1 MTERYSCG
9 GGGGCGC
16 GCGGDA
22 TDRTGNPPGLIE
34 VAFTA
39 SAYPA
44 ALDRMR
50 RRLSSAELPALRGLT
65 ARGGTPPL
73 DPTPA
78 LIDGW
83 ACVGHVLGFYHDRL
97 VNEHYLRTCR
107 HLRSA
112 TGLARLV
119 GYTPRPGLAAD
130 AYLVF
135 TLEDLDPE
143 AQIAVPAGT
152 RAYSQPG
159 PGETM
164 QPFETDEA
172 LTGRPRW
179 SVMRPRLTEPAVI
192 TPETTALLFAGTG
205 LGLAQGDRLVLK
217 VGDAFLA
224 PAVATVEERPDP
236 TGRPELGRTRV
247 VLDREPDPA
256 VTRPAVEL
264 DSALL
269 QKLLIAPAAVT
280 AGRDRPALTPQDIF
294 APGSYAAY
302 ALVESSYPGLR
313 DTLDVALGGSTHAGA
328 SAQVAAYVLRV
339 RAGVHG
345 GTALPIADFDGN
357 VVRRY
362 RRWNQDGT
370 GPQADAVIGVASAEP
385 VEPFVEGAVRLE
397 PKDIALD
404 AVYPTIVV
412 GGLVVVLYDDG
423 FVHVDQ
429 VEFVRV
435 EHRANFLQPARVTV
449 LTLRAGRPTDPER
462 VAADDVRVTAVHAQS
477 EALALAEVPVGA
489 DVSGDTITLDGF
501 YPGLRPLRR
510 LLLTGERT
518 DVATRD
524 GSLTSVPGSE
534 LVMITT
540 VEHRSDDAVEGVVA
554 ATLGA
559 LHTRIT
565 VTAPGLAFS
574 YRPQTV
580 RLFGNVAHATHG
592 ESRAEVL
599 GSGDAGRALQTFAL
613 KQGPLTHISAA
624 TGAGERST
632 LQVRV
637 EDLVWQQARHA
648 ADIGPGERSYVAGAD
663 DAGRILVT
671 FGLGAR
677 LPTGADNVHARY
689 RTGLGR
695 AGNVRA
701 GQISVLA
708 SRPAGVSAVTNPL
721 VTTGGVDPDGAD
733 AVRRRAPVGLAALER
748 LVSVTDFEDFARA
761 FAGIGK
767 ASVSRPDPARHDYVL
782 TVAAADDAPLS
793 AGSQLILDL
802 RAALLRFAEMRPG
815 PDDSLITVGP
825 PQASLVVR
833 VRTALLL
840 VVRARIRLERD
851 FVWEPVRA
859 RLAEAAEAAF
869 GFAAAEIGVVPR
881 AGAVMAT
888 LQGVRGV
895 ALVDLRTFGVIG
907 TGAPGLPDSPQQVAA
922 TAAALFADPAQNG
935 PGLPPDPPVPA
946 TAIAYLSPTA
956 PGTLLLE
963 LDEEAAG

>member
-1 MTERYSCG
+1 VTVTERCS
-9 GGGGCGC
+9 CGC
-16 GCGGDA
+16 GCGDDA
-22 TDRTGNPPGLIE
+22 ADRPGSPPGLAE
-34 VAFTA
+34 VAFSG

-50 RRLSSAELPALRGLT
+50 RRLSSAGLPALRGLT
-65 ARGGTPPL
+65 ARSGTVPL
-73 DPTPA
+73 DPATA

-107 HLRSA
+107 DLRSA

-135 TLEDLDPE
+135 TLEDPDPE

-179 SVMRPRLTEPAVI
+179 SVMRPRQTEPAVI
-192 TPETTALLFAGTG
+192 TPATTELLFAGTG
-205 LGLAQGDRLVLK
+205 LGLAQGGRLVLQADG
-217 VGDAFLA
+217 VSTG

-236 TGRPELGRTRV
+236 GGRPELGRTRV
-247 VLDREPDPA
+247 VLDREPAPA
-256 VTRPAVEL
+256 VTPPAVAL

-269 QKLLIAPAAVT
+269 EKLLIAPATVT
-280 AGRDRPALTPQDIF
+280 AGRDRPALAPQDIF

-302 ALVESSYPGLR
+302 GLVQSAYPGLR
-313 DTLDVALGGSTHAGA
+313 DTLDVALGGSTHPGA
-328 SAQVAAYVLRV
+328 NARVAAYALRI

-345 GTALPIADFDGN
+345 GTALPIADIDGN
-357 VVRRY
+357 VVKRY
-362 RRWNQDGT
+362 RRWNRDGT
-370 GPQADAVIGVASAEP
+370 GPQPDTVIREAEAEDP
-385 VEPFVEGAVRLE
+385 PFVEGAVRLD

-412 GGLVVVLYDDG
+412 GSLVVVLYDDG
-423 FVHVDQ
+423 HAHVDE
-429 VEFVRV
+429 VAAIRV
-435 EHRANFLQPARVTV
+435 VHRTNFLQPARVTV
-449 LTLRAGRPTDPER
+449 LTLRDGRPTDPEK
-462 VAADDVRVTAVHAQS
+462 VVADDARATAVHAQS
-477 EALALAEVPVGA
+477 EPLTLAEVPVSA
-489 DVSGDTITLDGF
+489 DVSGDTIILDGF

-510 LLLTGERT
+510 LLVTGERT
-518 DVATRD
+518 DVQTRD
-524 GSLTSVPGSE
+524 GSLTSVPGTE

-540 VEHRSDDAVEGVVA
+540 VEHRPDEAADGVVT
-554 ATLGA
+554 ATLGG

-574 YRPQTV
+574 YRPETV

-599 GSGDAGRALQTFAL
+599 GSGAADRPLQTFAL
-613 KQGPLTHISAA
+613 KQGPLTHVSAA

-632 LQVRV
+632 LQIRV
-637 EDLVWQQARHA
+637 EDLVWHEARHA
-648 ADIGPGERSYVAGAD
+648 ADIAPGEWSYLVGAD
-663 DAGRILVT
+663 DQGRTLVT

-721 VTTGGVDPDGAD
+721 ATTGGVEPDGAD
-733 AVRRRAPVGLAALER
+733 AVRRRAPIGLAALER

-793 AGSQLILDL
+793 DGSQLVQDL

-815 PDDSLITVGP
+815 PDDSLVTVGP
-825 PQASLVVR
+825 RRASLTVR

-840 VVRARIRLERD
+840 VIRARIRLGRD
-851 FVWEPVRA
+851 VVWEAVRS

-869 GFAAAEIGVVPR
+869 GFAAAEIGAVPR
-881 AGAVMAT
+881 AGAAMAV

-895 ALVDLRTFGVIG
+895 AWVDLRTFGVIG
-907 TGAPGLPDSPQQVAA
+907 TGSPGRPDSPQEVAD

-935 PGLPPDPPVPA
+935 PGLPPDPLVPA

>member
-1 MTERYSCG
+1 VTVIERCS
-9 GGGGCGC
+9 CGC
-16 GCGGDA
+16 GCGDDA
-22 TDRTGNPPGLIE
+22 ADRPGNPPGLLE
-34 VAFTA
+34 VGFAR

-50 RRLSSAELPALRGLT
+50 RRLSSDELPALRGLT
-65 ARGGTPPL
+65 ARRGTLPL
-73 DPTPA
+73 DPALA

-130 AYLVF
+130 AYMVF

-143 AQIAVPAGT
+143 ARIDVPAGT

-172 LTGRPRW
+172 LAGRPRW
-179 SVMRPRLTEPAVI
+179 SVIRPRLTEPAVI
-192 TPETTALLFAGTG
+192 TTEATELLFAGTG
-205 LGLAQGDRLVLK
+205 LGLAPGDRLVLE
-217 VGDAFLA
+217 VSGVFAG
-224 PAVATVEERPDP
+224 PAVAAVEERPDP

-247 VLDREPDPA
+247 VLDRVQDPA
-256 VTRPAVEL
+256 VTPPAAEL
-264 DSALL
+264 GSALL
-269 QKLLIAPAAVT
+269 ERLLIAPAAVT
-280 AGRDRPALTPQDIF
+280 AGRDRPVLAPQDIF
-294 APGSYAAY
+294 VPGSYAAY
-302 ALVESSYPGLR
+302 GLVESSYPGLR
-313 DTLDVALGGSTHAGA
+313 DTLDAALGGSTHAGA
-328 SAQVAAYVLRV
+328 NAQVAAYALRI

-345 GTALPIADFDGN
+345 GTALPIAEFDGN
-357 VVRRY
+357 VVKRY
-362 RRWNQDGT
+362 RPWNTDGT
-370 GPQADAVIGVASAEP
+370 GPRPDPDPGIREAEEEDP
-385 VEPFVEGAVRLE
+385 LIEGTVRLD

-412 GGLVVVLYDDG
+412 GSLVVVLYDDG
-423 FVHVDQ
+423 HPHVDH

-449 LTLRAGRPTDPER
+449 LTLRDGRSSDPEK
-462 VAADDVRVTAVHAQS
+462 VVADDFRATAVFAQS
-477 EALALAEVPVGA
+477 EPLALAEVPVSE
-489 DVSGDTITLDGF
+489 DVSGDTIALDGF
-501 YPGLRPLRR
+501 YPGLHPLRR
-510 LLLTGERT
+510 ILVTGERT
-518 DVATRD
+518 DVKTRD
-524 GSLTSVPGSE
+524 ASLTSVPGTE

-540 VEHRSDDAVEGVVA
+540 VEHRLDQAADGTVQ
-554 ATLGA
+554 ATLGT

-565 VTAPGLAFS
+565 VTAPGLAYT
-574 YRPQTV
+574 YRPETV

-599 GSGDAGRALQTFAL
+599 GSGDATRTLQTFAL
-613 KQGPLTHISAA
+613 KQGPLTHVSAA

-637 EDLVWQQARHA
+637 EDLVWQEAPNP
-648 ADIGPGERSYVAGAD
+648 ADVAPGERRYVAGTD
-663 DAGRILVT
+663 DEGRTLIT

-708 SRPAGVSAVTNPL
+708 ARPAGVSAVTNPL
-721 VTTGGVDPDGAD
+721 ATTGGVDPDGAE
-733 AVRRRAPVGLAALER
+733 AVRRRAPIGLAALER

-793 AGSQLILDL
+793 DGSQLVQDL

-815 PDDSLITVGP
+815 PNGSLVTVGH

-840 VVRARIRLERD
+840 VIRARIRLEPD

-859 RLAEAAEAAF
+859 RLAAAAETAF
-869 GFAAAEIGVVPR
+869 GFAAAEIGTVPH
-881 AGAVMAT
+881 AGTAMAV
-888 LQGVRGV
+888 LQQVRGV
-895 ALVDLRTFGVIG
+895 ARVDLRTFGVIG
-907 TGAPGLPDSPQQVAA
+907 TGSPRLPDSPQKVAE

-946 TAIAYLSPTA
+946 TAIAYLAPAA